1 MGGPTGAEN
10 VQSSSPSPAAAC
22 GAAEAA
28 GPAGA
33 EPVAPTNGAGPTGH
47 PAGEGSS
54 ATRAKKPLIN
64 GQRIEFGLREVVR
77 DAEHSIESGE
87 DL

>member
-1 MGGPTGAEN
+1 M
-10 VQSSSPSPAAAC
+10 AA
-22 GAAEAA
+22 
-28 GPAGA
+28 
-33 EPVAPTNGAGPTGH
+33 TNGAAPVGH
-47 PAGEGSS
+47 PGGEGSS
-54 ATRAKKPLIN
+54 ATGAKKPLIN

>member
-1 MGGPTGAEN
+1 M
-10 VQSSSPSPAAAC
+10 S
-22 GAAEAA
+22 

-33 EPVAPTNGAGPTGH
+33 EAVAPTNGAGPTGH

-54 ATRAKKPLIN
+54 VTGAKKPLIN

-77 DAEHSIESGE
+77 DAEQSIESCE